1 MGRALL
7 VRSSFLPFLPSFL
20 LLPLN
25 VAARARLRRGPFCC
39 ISNIP
44 PRPRSQCSAHPI
56 YHFTFQI
63 LSPLS
68 FDVLSAFDW
77 VVSLRCIMVYG
88 RGGTLNLPKTSMNVC
103 FDKEGPAR
111 AAGTLCIG
119 GYPCPLWGAVF
130 RIITHGQLIA
140 LSIYVENITE
150 QTHPLTR
157 QERSALSLTPDLS
170 LLVSLL
176 LSVPS
181 YFPLPS
187 PIHLTRPRSQFFGST
202 LIAFLQRKKNKK

>member
-1 MGRALL
+1 M
-7 VRSSFLPFLPSFL
+7 
-20 LLPLN
+20 
-25 VAARARLRRGPFCC
+25 AAEDIKQQKVC
-39 ISNIP
+39 
-44 PRPRSQCSAHPI
+44 
-56 YHFTFQI
+56 
-63 LSPLS
+63 
-68 FDVLSAFDW
+68 
-77 VVSLRCIMVYG
+77 
-88 RGGTLNLPKTSMNVC
+88 TLHLPKTSMNVC

-119 GYPCPLWGAVF
+119 GYPRPFWWPVF

-157 QERSALSLTPDLS
+157 QERSSLSLTPDLS

-202 LIAFLQRKKNKK
+202 LIAFLQRKKKTKSEDDGQSTPKVQECRKYCPEKLFTARPTIKDRQTSQS

>member
-7 VRSSFLPFLPSFL
+7 VLSSFRSFLPSFL

-44 PRPRSQCSAHPI
+44 PRPRSQCSAYPI

-88 RGGTLNLPKTSMNVC
+88 RRGTLNLPKTSMNVC

-119 GYPCPLWGAVF
+119 GYPRPFWWPVF
-130 RIITHGQLIA
+130 RVITHGQLIA

-157 QERSALSLTPDLS
+157 QERSSLSLSHPICLSLFLSFSLS
-170 LLVSLL
+170 LLISHYSPRFISLDL
-176 LSVPS
+176 APNSSVR
-181 YFPLPS
+181 L
-187 PIHLTRPRSQFFGST
+187 
-202 LIAFLQRKKNKK
+202 